1 MFEAYDD
8 NEIQGIS
15 PSLIRDYLQGA
26 GWVFHEPYGPY
37 ASIYRGPSGKEA
49 LVPSLQDS
57 EFYPKRV
64 RELLATVV
72 AADNLSEP
80 ALFND
85 LRYHGRDVTRLV
97 VPIEPDRDTLPPSV
111 FNRLTTGARQ
121 VWEDAVKVVGLNA
134 SEEADYW
141 ETAGFGHTE
150 AGSFVFTMC
159 SPIVSTLAG
168 QLGLMPE
175 GQAQSSARKVTDQME
190 TSVGEVRSALT
201 ELKQGTDDAFG
212 RAAERG
218 ITPAACEGIS
228 KTAEHFDVVHWEI
241 GETGGPGHPLKTRLT
256 ASFDRSDAPLLTEAA
271 EAIKRESWV
280 TEPQKAE
287 LFGYINIFKKP
298 QYKAEAEATMKTLIR
313 GSQGEQTVH
322 IMLKPDQYETAWRL
336 HTADQD
342 AAVNGKLV
350 RTGAKTWEL
359 YADEIGRATMQSEQG
374 NAGL

>member
-15 PSLIRDYLQGA
+15 PGLIRDYLQGA

-80 ALFND
+80 VLFND

-97 VPIEPDRDTLPPSV
+97 VPIGSDRDTLPPSI
-111 FNRLTTGARQ
+111 FNRVTTGARQ
-121 VWEDAVKVVGLNA
+121 VWEDAVKGVGLNA

-190 TSVGEVRSALT
+190 TSVREVRSALT

-218 ITPAACEGIS
+218 ITPVACEGIS

-256 ASFDRSDAPLLTEAA
+256 VSFDRSDAPLLTEAA

-280 TEPQKAE
+280 TEPQTTE

-313 GSQGEQTVH
+313 GAQGEQTVH